1 MMLNIFPCP
10 CLPLIYLC
18 WYFVFNC
25 FFFYYSVVKALLKII
40 LDTILLPN
48 ICFIF
53 KYFSQCVA
61 SVSIFLIVS
70 LKELKIL
77 IFMQT
82 VHYNKVWL
90 HFFIFVDS
98 FHAPLI
104 PFCLLST
111 SWKAGKEFLVLPHL
125 VLAGSSNQVN
135 LDYAGECSPCFHL
148 LNTVKIPNQ
157 LPLYALSI
165 ERYFNLPRKPYY
177 VINKNFHVLLVH
189 MSCQKS
195 WYLYQLSLGA
205 LANYHTLCGLK
216 QH

>member
-1 MMLNIFPCP
+1 MLNIFPCV

-48 ICFIF
+48 VCFIF

-90 HFFIFVDS
+90 HFFLYLLTAFM
-98 FHAPLI
+98 
-104 PFCLLST
+104 LLSYL
-111 SWKAGKEFLVLPHL
+111 SAFCPHL
-125 VLAGSSNQVN
+125 EKQVRN
-135 LDYAGECSPCFHL
+135 FWCFPIWCWQEVQTKL
-148 LNTVKIPNQ
+148 T
-157 LPLYALSI
+157 
-165 ERYFNLPRKPYY
+165 
-177 VINKNFHVLLVH
+177 
-189 MSCQKS
+189 
-195 WYLYQLSLGA
+195 
-205 LANYHTLCGLK
+205 
-216 QH
+216 